1 MKKTVV
7 LLLMLTL
14 LLTVFIGCTSN
25 ENPEKESGNY
35 SQVDADIENTPE
47 TDPEP
52 EIESEQPDE
61 TEPETETMTEEEVET
76 EPVDEDF
83 FWPGDGARAEGDEED
98 LSWENM
104 KWWSG
109 EDSIPDEGM
118 ENFVSVWPDEL
129 PDEDRAERLSRC
141 NGDTASSWL
150 RSLFLFDF
158 PDPEKYFD
166 HMSQRTYVG
175 AIDTIYF
182 ALRNTDENN
191 YDRSVTVEE
200 YKEYVDA
207 VKAVG
212 YNENCVE
219 TETSYY
225 GEQYG
230 VSVSIIFGN
239 EFPWTDDD
247 YRLRAYKS
255 QFTDCYI
262 RVQLIDP
269 DYVLNLV
276 QIKNEEYRRYSD
288 LFYDSR
294 ENTEQ

>member
-61 TEPETETMTEEEVET
+61 TEPETETMTEDEAET
-76 EPVDEDF
+76 ESVDDEF
-83 FWPGDGARAEGDEED
+83 FWPGDWARGED
-98 LSWENM
+98 NEDSEAWENM
-104 KWWSG
+104 QWYSG
-109 EDSIPDEGM
+109 EGSIPSEGM
-118 ENFVSVWPDEL
+118 ENFVSLWPNEL
-129 PDEDRAERLSRC
+129 PDGDRAERLSRC
-141 NGDTASSWL
+141 NFSKISAWL
-150 RSLFLFDF
+150 RALFLYDF
-158 PDPEKYFD
+158 PDPEDYFNR
-166 HMSQRTYVG
+166 MSQATYIG
-175 AIDTIYF
+175 AIDTFY
-182 ALRNTDENN
+182 LNMRNSDENH
-191 YDRSVTVEE
+191 YDKSVTAEE
-200 YKEYVDA
+200 FKEYVDA

-230 VSVSIIFGN
+230 VSVSIILGN
-239 EFPWTDDD
+239 EFPWADDD
-247 YRLRAYKS
+247 YRLRADKS
-255 QFTDCYI
+255 QFTDCHI

-269 DYVLNLV
+269 DYVFDLDA
-276 QIKNEEYRRYSD
+276 IKEEEYQRWLD
-288 LFYDSR
+288 
-294 ENTEQ
+294 

>member
-1 MKKTVV
+1 MKKTVA

-35 SQVDADIENTPE
+35 SQLDSDIENTPE

-61 TEPETETMTEEEVET
+61 AESESETVTEEEVET

-83 FWPGDGARAEGDEED
+83 FWPGDWARSEDGKEG
-98 LSWENM
+98 L

-109 EDSIPDEGM
+109 EGSIPS
-118 ENFVSVWPDEL
+118 ENDGHFVSFWPDEL
-129 PDEDRAERLSRC
+129 SEEDRAELLSR
-141 NGDTASSWL
+141 NKGDTASGWL
-150 RSLFLFDF
+150 RALFLYDF
-158 PDPEKYFD
+158 PDPEDYFD
-166 HMSQRTYVG
+166 CVTQRTYVG

-182 ALRNTDENN
+182 ALRNTDENL
-191 YDRSVTVEE
+191 YDKSVTAEE
-200 YKEYVDA
+200 FKEYIDA

-212 YNENCVE
+212 YNEKSVE

-225 GEQYG
+225 CEKFG
-230 VSVSIIFGN
+230 VSVSIILGN
-239 EFPWTDDD
+239 EFPWADDD
-247 YRLRAYKS
+247 YRLRADKS

-269 DYVLNLV
+269 DYVFDLEA
-276 QIKNEEYRRYSD
+276 IKAEEYQRW
-288 LFYDSR
+288 LDSQ
-294 ENTEQ
+294 ENTK